1 MTSKE
6 AGLTAALA
14 AVNQVNISSR
24 LRLSFLES
32 KSQPQDC
39 DMSKAKQLD
48 VLDSR
53 EMLEEE
59 IMKKLDEIADLH
71 CQNILNIDCSNKET
85 RNKRVISR
93 LEVCSLCTL

>member
-1 MTSKE
+1 
-6 AGLTAALA
+6 
-14 AVNQVNISSR
+14 
-24 LRLSFLES
+24 
-32 KSQPQDC
+32 
-39 DMSKAKQLD
+39 MSKAKQLD

-71 CQNILNIDCSNKET
+71 CRNILNIDCSNKET

-93 LEVCSLCTL
+93 LEVCSLCTV

>member
-14 AVNQVNISSR
+14 SVNQVNISSR

-39 DMSKAKQLD
+39 DMSKGKQLD